1 MRIAVLS
8 DIHGNLLALDACLVD
23 LEAQGGADVVAVAG
37 DLCLPGPKPKKVL
50 QRLEELG
57 AACIRGN
64 KDRFL
69 CDGASDGEQSAA
81 DLARIDWTRR
91 ELGER
96 WLSWLRELPFAMRVG
111 EDDNQ
116 LLIVHAN
123 PRNDEE
129 QIWPDAD
136 EATLDGSSARSARRR
151 SPSSPSPSLRTD
163 VARPAAGERRLGRSP
178 QGRRPARRYA
188 IFTERTGGWEVK
200 HRRVAFDVKKVAT
213 PLSDRGIPESA
224 ELLATLRRHRY
235 RQLRNSSHGNRGRSA
250 RQAIPELHG
259 RRRYLAAGRS
269 GRVFGFFGP
278 NGAGR
283 TTTINAIV
291 GLARKSAGSIAS
303 SATTTSASGGRRDSS
318 SGFAP
323 RVRLDRYLS
332 LRDVL
337 IYSAGYTG

>member
-37 DLCLPGPKPKKVL
+37 DLCFPGTKQKKVF

-81 DLARIDWTRR
+81 DLSRIDWTRR
-91 ELGER
+91 DLGER
-96 WLSWLRELPFAMRVG
+96 WLSWLRDLPFAMRIG

-123 PRNDEE
+123 PKNDEE
-129 QIWPDAD
+129 HIWPDAD
-136 EATLDGSSARSARRR
+136 EATLER
-151 SPSSPSPSLRTD
+151 L
-163 VARPAAGERRLGRSP
+163 VGEERATTIAFGHLHLPYVRMWRGRRLGKLAPGGGP
-178 QGRRPARRYA
+178 QGRGPRACYA

-213 PLSDRGIPESA
+213 QLSDCGIPESA
-224 ELLATLRRHRY
+224 ELIATLRRHRY
-235 RQLRNSSHGNRGRSA
+235 KQLKKL
-250 RQAIPELHG
+250 IP
-259 RRRYLAAGRS
+259 
-269 GRVFGFFGP
+269 
-278 NGAGR
+278 
-283 TTTINAIV
+283 
-291 GLARKSAGSIAS
+291 
-303 SATTTSASGGRRDSS
+303 
-318 SGFAP
+318 
-323 RVRLDRYLS
+323 
-332 LRDVL
+332 
-337 IYSAGYTG
+337 